1 VTPDAT
7 PPCRPIRHEVL
18 AAVFSV
24 QADEQGFASLHV
36 LIWQRAQAPDAGRW
50 ALPGG
55 TLDADEDVEHSM
67 RRHLAEKVD
76 LAEVAHLEQL
86 ATFSDPGRV
95 PGERVVAT
103 AFVGLVP
110 WGLSPSLPPDTAW
123 LSLDHLPPTALDHGR
138 IIDRAHERL
147 RGKLSYTNIAFAL
160 AQQAFTIASLA
171 RVYYAVLGHHVD
183 PTNLQRIL
191 TRRGML
197 ERTGG
202 TTSPGPSGGRPAA
215 QYAFTT
221 RELRVTDPFA
231 AFRPPDH

>member
-1 VTPDAT
+1 MTPD
-7 PPCRPIRHEVL
+7 PPPSTPIRHEVL

-24 QADEQGFASLHV
+24 RADDQGFASLHV

-55 TLDADEDVEHSM
+55 GLGPDEDVEGSM
-67 RRHLAEKVD
+67 RRHLADKVD

-86 ATFSDPGRV
+86 ATFSAPGRV

-103 AFVGLVP
+103 GFVGLVP
-110 WGLSPSLPPDTAW
+110 WGVSPSLPPDTAW
-123 LSLDHLPPTALDHGR
+123 RSLDHLPATALDHGR

-160 AQQAFTIASLA
+160 AQEAFTIAALS
-171 RVYYAVLGHHVD
+171 RIYYAVLGHHVD

-191 TRRGML
+191 GRRGML

-202 TTSPGPSGGRPAA
+202 TTSPGRAGGRPAA
-215 QYAFTT
+215 QFTFTT

-231 AFRPPDH
+231 AFRPPDR